1 MTKATIQTWLDLGF
15 ATLINEGCD
24 GLSAEKMA
32 KKLGVTR
39 GAFYHRFGS
48 REGYI
53 TALLDAWTE
62 SCVQQIEQSQVFLN
76 TPSALRDAKPLSP
89 LHEYAWE
96 LPHQLDI
103 AVRSWSQREPLARQY
118 QSRVDK
124 MRLGHVLNIFKSLNI
139 SMTKA
144 NRISQVAYISLV
156 GAQHVVS
163 SVKSLS
169 FEQFKHALDTTL
181 QDAIG

>member
-1 MTKATIQTWLDLGF
+1 MTKVSAQTWLDLGF
-15 ATLINEGCD
+15 ETLINEGCD

-32 KKLGVTR
+32 KKLGITR
-39 GAFYHRFGS
+39 GSFYHRFGS

-53 TALLDAWTE
+53 SALLEAWLET
-62 SCVQQIEQSQVFLN
+62 CTQQIEASQRFLD
-76 TPSALRDAKPLSP
+76 TPSALKEAKPLSP
-89 LHEYAWE
+89 LHEYAWH

-103 AVRSWSQREPLARQY
+103 AVRSWSQREPIAQEY

-139 SMTKA
+139 SITKA
-144 NRISQVAYISLV
+144 NRVSQVAYISLV

-163 SVKSLS
+163 NVKSLS
-169 FEQFKHALDTTL
+169 FEQFKHALDATL
-181 QDAIG
+181 NDALR